1 MQSEAAVRRAFQ
13 KAIEQ
18 SLPQQELR
26 YLRAW
31 RLISDGHVRLR
42 EWSRNHCVAEV
53 ASGSEA
59 GVLHDVVRDPRKGW
73 ACTCKD
79 FDIHGG
85 RRDFICKHIMAVS
98 WVWGSA
104 REGVRE

>member
-1 MQSEAAVRRAFQ
+1 MPSEAAVRRAFQ

-31 RLISDGHVRLR
+31 RLISDGRVRVR
-42 EWSRNHCVAEV
+42 PDYTYNRVEAEV
-53 ASGSEA
+53 ASESEP
-59 GVLHDVVRDPRKGW
+59 GVIYDVIHDPREGW
-73 ACTCKD
+73 ACSCMDYQVRGKQ
-79 FDIHGG
+79 
-85 RRDFICKHIMAVS
+85 CKHIMAVS
-98 WVWGSA
+98 WVWGSV

>member
-1 MQSEAAVRRAFQ
+1 MPSEAAVRRAFQ

-31 RLISDGHVRLR
+31 RLISDGRVRVR
-42 EWSRNHCVAEV
+42 PDYTYDRVEAEV
-53 ASGSEA
+53 TSGSEP
-59 GVLHDVVRDPRKGW
+59 GVIYDVMHDPREGW
-73 ACTCKD
+73 ACTCMDYQVRGK
-79 FDIHGG
+79 
-85 RRDFICKHIMAVS
+85 RCKHIMAVS
-98 WVWGSA
+98 WVWGSV

>member
-1 MQSEAAVRRAFQ
+1 MPSEAAVRRAFQ

-31 RLISDGHVRLR
+31 RLISDGRVRVR
-42 EWSRNHCVAEV
+42 PDYTYDYVEAEV
-53 ASGSEA
+53 ASGSEP
-59 GVLHDVVRDPRKGW
+59 GVIYDVMHDPREGW
-73 ACTCKD
+73 ACTCMDYQARGKL
-79 FDIHGG
+79 
-85 RRDFICKHIMAVS
+85 CKHIMAVS
-98 WVWGSA
+98 WVWGSV